1 MHDLLD
7 TPHITEDLTW
17 NKLRWLKSTVH
28 KNITKHKDKLMYEPC
43 MGMMLYIEKLQNKLE
58 KGKPLTEKDLIECN
72 NILKLIKERYDLEI
86 DWRDDIQKD
95 FEHLII

>member
-28 KNITKHKDKLMYEPC
+28 KCITKHKDKLMYEPC

-58 KGKPLTEKDLIECN
+58 EEKPLTKEDLFKCN
-72 NILKLIKERYDLEI
+72 DILKLIRERYGFDI
-86 DWRDDIQKD
+86 DWRDDIEKD
-95 FEHLII
+95 FEELII

>member
-28 KNITKHKDKLMYEPC
+28 KTITKHKDKLMYEPC
-43 MGMMLYIEKLQNKLE
+43 MGMMLYIENLQNKVEEGELLSKNE
-58 KGKPLTEKDLIECN
+58 LTECN
-72 NILKLIKERYDLEI
+72 DILKLMQERYGREI
-86 DWRDDIQKD
+86 KYDGGQ
-95 FEHLII
+95 

>member
-28 KNITKHKDKLMYEPC
+28 KCITKHKDKLMYEPC
-43 MGMMLYIEKLQNKLE
+43 MGMMLYIESLQKKLE
-58 KGKPLTEKDLIECN
+58 EEKQLTKIELNECN
-72 NILKLIKERYDLEI
+72 NILKLMKERYG
-86 DWRDDIQKD
+86 RDIRYEDKR
-95 FEHLII
+95 FK

>member
-28 KNITKHKDKLMYEPC
+28 KCITKHKDKLMYEPC
-43 MGMMLYIEKLQNKLE
+43 MGMMLYIENLQNKVEEGELLSKNE
-58 KGKPLTEKDLIECN
+58 LIECN
-72 NILKLIKERYDLEI
+72 GILKLIQERYG
-86 DWRDDIQKD
+86 RDIRYEDKR
-95 FEHLII
+95 FK